1 MNAVLYDVALTAY
14 IAATGTAIGSLLS
27 RRTGLGR
34 ATTFLTRAGW
44 ICHTAALAVRG
55 AELGRVPLGT
65 VPEVVSVVIWA
76 AVLLELWAERRFGMP
91 ALAAFVLPVA
101 LMLGLALPTELR
113 ALALSPGVRNAWI
126 WAHVVLALVG
136 LAALVLNFA
145 GAMMY
150 LLQERQLR
158 GKHPGALYYRLPSL
172 DTLDRLS
179 VRTLSFGFPF
189 LTAGLLLGVVWAG
202 TSWGG
207 LRAGDPLAVLS
218 PVAWVVYAATLSGR
232 MTGRWRA
239 RRAAYFAV
247 AGFCVLLVT
256 LGAGMLLHGYHGS
269 YG

>member
-27 RRTGLGR
+27 RREGLGR
-34 ATTFLTRAGW
+34 ATTLLTWAGW
-44 ICHTAALAVRG
+44 VCHTAALAVRG
-55 AELGRVPLGT
+55 AELGRVPLTT

-76 AVLLELWAERRFGMP
+76 AVLFELWAEWRSRMP
-91 ALAAFVLPVA
+91 ALAAFVLPVV
-101 LMLGLALPTELR
+101 LMLGLALPTGLR
-113 ALALSPGVRNAWI
+113 VLALSPGLRNAWI

-136 LAALVLNFA
+136 LVALVLNFA
-145 GAMMY
+145 GAVMY

-158 GKHPGALYYRLPSL
+158 GKHPGSLYYRLPSL
-172 DTLDRLS
+172 ETLDRLS

-202 TSWGG
+202 SAWGG
-207 LRAGDPLAVLS
+207 LSTGDPMAVLS
-218 PVAWVVYAATLSGR
+218 AVAWVVYAATLAGR
-232 MTGRWRA
+232 LTGRWRA

-269 YG
+269 